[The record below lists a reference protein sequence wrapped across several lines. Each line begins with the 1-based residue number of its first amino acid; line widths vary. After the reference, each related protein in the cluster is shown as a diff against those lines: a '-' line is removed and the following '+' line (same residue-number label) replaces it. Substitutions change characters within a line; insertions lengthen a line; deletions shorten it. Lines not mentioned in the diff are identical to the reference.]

1 MKEKEFIK
9 KGINQ
14 AHLDRFLADELSR
27 ANYSHVEVSK
37 TPVSTRITIYAQK
50 PGLVIG
56 RGGHRIK
63 KLTKTLKQKF
73 DIDNPELDVE
83 EVTQPDK
90 DAEVIAKNM
99 ASWLEKGGH
108 PKRVGYTYLRRAM
121 EAGAIGVKIEISGKL
136 SGNRGRTEKFMDGYV
151 KESGDSAKQCVERAY
166 TIARTKPGVLGVK
179 VRIMKEMPEFINK
192 KKATIEAEKVE
203 DTGGKEI
210 SEALEISDEQR
221 EELEEV
227 LSKPITEIRDI
238 LAEKDYDL
246 ELLLQLETEGK
257 DRKSL
262 LALLN
267 RKLDKNEEEDKE
279 EETGD

>member
-14 AHLDRFLADELSR
+14 AHLDRFLGDELSR
-27 ANYSHVEVSK
+27 ANYSHVEISK

-73 DIDNPELDVE
+73 DIDNPELDIE

-121 EAGAIGVKIEISGKL
+121 EAGAIGVKLEISGKL

-151 KESGDSAKQCVERAY
+151 KESGETAKDCVEKAY

-179 VRIMKEMPEFINK
+179 VSIMKEMPEFVSK
-192 KKATIEAEKVE
+192 KEAAKEEEAGEEGEETVALDISE
-203 DTGGKEI
+203 DERQELKEI
-210 SEALEISDEQR
+210 LD
-221 EELEEV
+221 
-227 LSKPITEIRDI
+227 KPITEIRDI
-238 LAEKDYDL
+238 LGEEDYSLQALL
-246 ELLLQLETEGK
+246 ELEKEGK

-267 RKLDKNEEEDKE
+267 RKLDQNEA
-279 EETGD
+279 ETDADNAASGD

>member
-14 AHLDRFLADELSR
+14 AHLDRFLADELKR
-27 ANYSHVEVSK
+27 ANYSHAEITK

-63 KLTKTLKQKF
+63 KLTETLKQKF
-73 DIDNPELDVE
+73 DIDNPELDIE
-83 EVTQPDK
+83 EVTEPDK

-151 KESGDSAKQCVERAY
+151 KESGETANRCVEEAY
-166 TIARTKPGVLGVK
+166 TVARTKPGVLGVK
-179 VRIMKEMPEFINK
+179 VRIMKEMPEFVNK
-192 KKATIEAEKVE
+192 KQATIAAEEKDEAS
-203 DTGGKEI
+203 KEEMATELDI
-210 SEALEISDEQR
+210 KDEER
-221 EELEEV
+221 EEMEAV
-227 LSKPITEIRDI
+227 LDKPITEIRDI
-238 LAEKDYDL
+238 LTEEDYNL
-246 ELLLQLETEGK
+246 QALLQLEKEGK

-262 LALLN
+262 LALLE
-267 RKLDKNEEEDKE
+267 RKLDKNEEDE
-279 EETGD
+279 ESGD